1 MNRNR
6 RYLILFI
13 LMILIFAIGRY
24 SISFYGEEIGYIP
37 SLEIVGD
44 IEESMI
50 LREIPKDFNRLKV
63 KRDGKKLKGKKLE
76 NILIDLKPISEN
88 NNILLMGSDGLSSMI
103 EGKNLQESYLCFTGE
118 NGWEM
123 INENHPPSSNIKHL
137 ERIVIISKDEILG
150 EGFNIIRDNENLKHI
165 SIGELYL
172 FQSNM
177 KNYFEGQSQIEKD
190 GNIYTNKVYSAQR
203 IFPIESLLRDY
214 KWENGIIMSELGD
227 IQKIDELSYLQLE
240 GNRLHYLS
248 EDGKN
253 KIEDIRGIILD
264 PPDRS
269 IMDSYYD
276 TKDLLNQ
283 DERVLFIFVDGFA
296 YHQYRYAL
304 KKGKI
309 PYLASLEKA
318 ERALTVYQPVTNAG
332 FAAMITGKSPRENG
346 VYSHDQREYR
356 GNSIFQYIIDNEKS
370 GVLIQGN
377 IGILK
382 TEIPP
387 ILNIDRNKDGSID
400 DEILQSALLEIEK
413 GNDLV
418 FVHFKEL
425 DFTGHSYGDLA
436 DETINTLE
444 DIDGYI
450 GDLVEKWSGKVII
463 TSDHGMHLTEDG
475 GNHGEFRYEDMIVP
489 YIILEG
495 GLDEE

>member
-1 MNRNR
+1 MNR
-6 RYLILFI
+6 RYLVL
-13 LMILIFAIGRY
+13 LILIISIFTLGRW
-24 SISFYGEEIGYIP
+24 SLSFYGDELGYIP

-44 IEESMI
+44 IENPI
-50 LREIPKDFNRLKV
+50 TLRGIPKDFNRLKV
-63 KRDGKKLKGKKLE
+63 KSDGKRLKGKKLE
-76 NILIDLKPISEN
+76 DIILNLKPISEN

-103 EGKNLQESYLCFTGE
+103 EGESLHESYLCFTGK

-123 INENHPPSSNIKHL
+123 INENHPASSNIKHL
-137 ERIVIISKDEILG
+137 ERIVLISKDEILG

-172 FQSNM
+172 LQSNM
-177 KNYFEGQSQIEKD
+177 KNYFEGQSQMEKD
-190 GNIYTNKVYSAQR
+190 GNIYTNKVYSRQR
-203 IFPIESLLRDY
+203 IFSIEDLLKDY
-214 KWENGIIMSELGD
+214 KWEKGIIMSELGD
-227 IQKIDELSYLQLE
+227 IEEINELSYLQLE
-240 GNRLHYLS
+240 RNSLHYLS

-253 KIEDIRGIILD
+253 KIENVKGIILD

-276 TKDLLNQ
+276 TKDILNKG
-283 DERVLFIFVDGFA
+283 EKVLFIFVDGLG
-296 YHQYRYAL
+296 YHQYEYAL
-304 KKGKI
+304 GKGKT
-309 PYLASLEKA
+309 PYLSSIKKA
-318 ERALTVYQPVTNAG
+318 EKALTVYQPVTNAG
-332 FAAMITGKSPRENG
+332 FAAMITGKSPKENG
-346 VYSHDQREYR
+346 VYSHDQREYK
-356 GNSIFQYIIDNEKS
+356 GNSIFQYIIDNEKA
-370 GVLIQGN
+370 GALIQGN

-387 ILNIDRNKDGSID
+387 ILNIDRNRDGSID
-400 DEILQSALLEIEK
+400 DEIFQSALIEMKK
-413 GNDLV
+413 GNDLL

-436 DETINTLE
+436 DETINILE

-450 GDLVEKWSGKVII
+450 DELVQKWSGKVII

-489 YIILEG
+489 YMILEG